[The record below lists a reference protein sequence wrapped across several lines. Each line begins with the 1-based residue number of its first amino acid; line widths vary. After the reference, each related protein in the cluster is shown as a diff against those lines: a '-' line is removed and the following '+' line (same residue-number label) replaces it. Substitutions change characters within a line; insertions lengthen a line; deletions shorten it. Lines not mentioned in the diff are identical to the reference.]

1 MPICTFY
8 HQLPARITELKLDVI
23 SNYNYNQRF
32 LTVNLIALSTAL
44 LSFRRYHN
52 VELMSH
58 SLTAIRN
65 TGVAY
70 LVSGLFI
77 AP

>member
-1 MPICTFY
+1 M
-8 HQLPARITELKLDVI
+8 KLDVI
-23 SNYNYNQRF
+23 SNYNYNERF
-32 LTVNLIALSTAL
+32 LAVNLIALTTAL
-44 LSFRRYHN
+44 LSFRRYHS
-52 VELMSH
+52 VELMTH

-70 LVSGLFI
+70 LASGLII